1 MRIEDLPPWAQAQ
14 AANQIMARQRRSGGR
29 SRAPSP
35 ALPDDEEEMPRRAAS
50 KYHNRKAA
58 RITAAGNILEFDSQK
73 EARRYDELALL
84 LAAEKIRDLKLQPEY
99 TLQEAYTTLEG
110 VRVRAIRY
118 RADFSY
124 ERATEPDCCG
134 EVHWL
139 RVVEDVKSEATKTR
153 VYAIKRKLMRERLGI
168 DVREV

>member
-1 MRIEDLPPWAQAQ
+1 MTLPMIIALAVTVLMIIL
-14 AANQIMARQRRSGGR
+14 IMVDKLPFG
-29 SRAPSP
+29 APP
-35 ALPDDEEEMPRRAAS
+35 L
-50 KYHNRKAA
+50 
-58 RITAAGNILEFDSQK
+58 
-73 EARRYDELALL
+73 LALL

>member
-14 AANQIMARQRRSGGR
+14 AVNQIMARQRRQNGR

-35 ALPDDEEEMPRRAAS
+35 APLDDDEEPRRIS
-50 KYHNRKAA
+50 TKYHNRKAA
-58 RITAAGNILEFDSQK
+58 RITPEGNTLEFDSQK
-73 EARRYDELALL
+73 EARRYDELVLL
-84 LAAEKIRDLKLQPEY
+84 LTAGKIRELKLQPEY

-118 RADFSY
+118 QGDFSY
-124 ERATEPDCCG
+124 ERATSPDCNG
-134 EVHWL
+134 EIHWL
-139 RVVEDVKSEATKTR
+139 RVVEDVKSPATKTR
-153 VYAIKRKLMRERLGI
+153 VYEIKKKLMQERFGI

>member
-14 AANQIMARQRRSGGR
+14 AVNQIMARQRRQNGR

-35 ALPDDEEEMPRRAAS
+35 ALLADEEEEPRRTSS

-58 RITAAGNILEFDSQK
+58 RITPEGNTLEFDSQK
-73 EARRYDELALL
+73 EARRYDELVLL
-84 LAAEKIRDLKLQPEY
+84 LTAGKIRELKLQPEY

-153 VYAIKRKLMRERLGI
+153 VYAIKRKLMHERLGI